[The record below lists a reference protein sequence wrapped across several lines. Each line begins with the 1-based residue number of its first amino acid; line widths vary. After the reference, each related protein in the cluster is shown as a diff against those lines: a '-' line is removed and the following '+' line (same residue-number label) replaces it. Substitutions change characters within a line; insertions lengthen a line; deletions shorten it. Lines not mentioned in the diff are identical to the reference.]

1 MTDMKCS
8 ECGYTMPTD
17 ATKCPIFSYK
27 YDEAITRWD
36 QRTTVTALGSA
47 ILATRLNASFME
59 DSHDSQFGGSGDQM
73 PVLLMPGADGYMI
86 DCNGVQSGYCFSFR
100 F

>member
-27 YDEAITRWD
+27 YDEAITR
-36 QRTTVTALGSA
+36 VGSKNNGNSIMVDHIGYA
-47 ILATRLNASFME
+47 IKCEL
-59 DSHDSQFGGSGDQM
+59 HGG
-73 PVLLMPGADGYMI
+73 
-86 DCNGVQSGYCFSFR
+86 FT
-100 F
+100 